1 MDDIDRLEIPCKF
14 DLELKSDGAT
24 RRQIVKRLHEIIFR
38 IETLHRGV
46 TGSGLFLENWKCE
59 AVEGESCQQAK

>member
-1 MDDIDRLEIPCKF
+1 MNDIDRMEIPCKF
-14 DLELKSDGAT
+14 DLELKSDWAT

-46 TGSGLFLENWKCE
+46 TGGGLFFESWKCE
-59 AVEGESCQQAK
+59 SKEEQP